1 MKRPSIKKLKGRTTK
16 DIFVSLTEPIKKK
29 LQTKGIKEEEIL
41 EDFER
46 HRKPS
51 RKH

>member
-16 DIFVSLTEPIKKK
+16 NIFISLTESIKKK
-29 LQTKGIKEEEIL
+29 LKAQGIKEKEIL

-46 HRKPS
+46 HRKA
-51 RKH
+51 RRRH